1 VVFACGSVFRPHP
14 NGHDC
19 PPAISH
25 HSTKQQNKPFQQQF
39 DLEAHYPVTEKVKRN
54 QIGKNLASS

>member
-1 VVFACGSVFRPHP
+1 MLAYGSAFRPHP

-25 HSTKQQNKPFQQQF
+25 HSTIEQNKPFQQQF
-39 DLEAHYPVTEKVKRN
+39 DLEANCPVTEKVKRN
-54 QIGKNLASS
+54 QIGKNLVSG